1 MKQNYSTQLLRT
13 VAAQICQTIGWQ
25 CVTQSSL
32 EILVD
37 ILDRYLKEICK
48 TTHDYAELCKSIILS
63 LESKYSSSQTPF
75 LDNRTEA
82 NLDDLGLTFRDLGID
97 MNEIVE
103 YASYVDPVAPAEVPK
118 FPIPKDSHFNFLKP
132 GSKEVLTRP
141 VHIHEHLPPLNP
153 PEDEPIYNNGS
164 NEKEIDVVGVPQDDN
179 GVFKRPA
186 DGGIDL
192 NAGKKI
198 KMEEEGRA
206 TREISSVMMTTSG
219 FISPAREGKLPESK
233 PPNLPPEFVKQ
244 TPVPLISPPFK
255 PTKDSLSGSQSASV
269 LDKKLEKRM
278 KKKNHEK
285 EKRKEKPMKEKYPL
299 PVDFNEGMQSQSMSQ
314 PPSMMPR
321 EANEQMINAER
332 KKALKKLKMKNK
344 NEVLPL
350 KKKKEK
356 IPKQQKQPALF
367 EPQFMDK
374 PKIDPFQVLPPV
386 LPPSQ
391 IQAHNFLTGA
401 HSIFSGSMMDNTFG
415 SVQTPLIEGKLITE
429 PDKNKLNIFKKITKP
444 KEDPV
449 KAAPVMPSQMD
460 FLSPLKFDRYEQQP
474 STSQAQQVYN
484 DPMKKVHKLPK
495 ETTMTRVEEGNT
507 PINFSMTRSNES
519 SFEELAMPKTP
530 TIPRTPDMKQEK
542 KEKKERK
549 KRERKVEAPDWNQMQ
564 NPFMPDMASQNN
576 PFLQTLQNAGSF
588 MGGLGNFPMRN
599 PFGLPPG
606 DLFQTSPG
614 LMQRAPFGMSQLG
627 QMAQMG
633 SLGQNPYGFPL
644 PGMDMNM
651 LQQAPQQSK
660 PKAKKVKPP
669 KPVTFKDD
677 FSMMQSSSFSKIQQ
691 LLPQSL
697 NERYDAPQLMNVDHF
712 PLQHHQQPLSSFDQ
726 LLKDPQHQQ
735 AAPVK
740 KISDD
745 KMETFDLTSSPEPPQ
760 LPQEIVPAPVQ
771 NTPQQVE
778 QQQTPQLSPVKEKSK
793 EKKKKKDKDKEDRKE
808 EKKKV
813 SWRSFEIFFHFH

>member
-1 MKQNYSTQLLRT
+1 
-13 VAAQICQTIGWQ
+13 
-25 CVTQSSL
+25 
-32 EILVD
+32 
-37 ILDRYLKEICK
+37 
-48 TTHDYAELCKSIILS
+48 
-63 LESKYSSSQTPF
+63 
-75 LDNRTEA
+75 
-82 NLDDLGLTFRDLGID
+82 

-103 YASYVDPVAPAEVPK
+103 YVSYVDPVAPAEVPK
-118 FPIPKDSHFNFLKP
+118 FPIPKESHLNFLKP

-153 PEDEPIYNNGS
+153 PEDEPLFINGS
-164 NEKEIDVVGVPQDDN
+164 NEKEIDVVGVPMDDN

-186 DGGIDL
+186 DGGIDM

-198 KMEEEGRA
+198 KMEEEGRP

-244 TPVPLISPPFK
+244 IPVPLISPPFK
-255 PTKDSLSGSQSASV
+255 PTKDSSSGSQSANV
-269 LDKKLEKRM
+269 LDKKLEKRL
-278 KKKNHEK
+278 KKKNHDK
-285 EKRKEKPMKEKYPL
+285 EKRKEKPMKEKYTLPL
-299 PVDFNEGMQSQSMSQ
+299 DSNEGLQSQSMPQ

-332 KKALKKLKMKNK
+332 KKALKKLKLKNK
-344 NEVLPL
+344 SELLPP

-356 IPKQQKQPALF
+356 IPKQPKQPALF
-367 EPQFMDK
+367 DPPFMDK
-374 PKIDPFQVLPPV
+374 PKFDPFQVLPPV

-401 HSIFSGSMMDNTFG
+401 HSIFSNSMMDSSFG
-415 SVQTPLIEGKLITE
+415 SVQPPLIEGKLITE

-449 KAAPVMPSQMD
+449 KAAAPVMPSQMD
-460 FLSPLKFDRYEQQP
+460 FLSPPKFDRYEQQP
-474 STSQAQQVYN
+474 STSQQVYN

-507 PINFSMTRSNES
+507 PINFSMSRSNES

-530 TIPRTPDMKQEK
+530 TIPRTPDMKLEK

-549 KRERKVEAPDWNQMQ
+549 KRERKVDAPDWNQSMQ
-564 NPFMPDMASQNN
+564 NPFMPDMASNN
-576 PFLQTLQNAGSF
+576 PFLQTLQNASGF
-588 MGGLGNFPMRN
+588 MGNFPMRN
-599 PFGLPPG
+599 PFALPTG
-606 DLFQTSPG
+606 DLFQTNPG
-614 LMQRAPFGMSQLG
+614 LMQRAPFGMTQLG
-627 QMAQMG
+627 QMAQMN
-633 SLGQNPYGFPL
+633 SMGQNPYGFPL

-651 LQQAPQQSK
+651 LQQQPQQAK
-660 PKAKKVKPP
+660 PKPKKVKPP
-669 KPVTFKDD
+669 KPAAFKDD

-735 AAPVK
+735 AAPAK

-760 LPQEIVPAPVQ
+760 LPQEIIPAPVQ
-771 NTPQQVE
+771 NNPVPVE
-778 QQQTPQLSPVKEKSK
+778 QQQLPPIKEKSK

-813 SWRSFEIFFHFH
+813 SCQRFQVFIEAHFSLHLQKKKEKKKKKEKRKEKNRASMSTLDSQSTGDTEDTCDNMSTTSSSVPKLMLKLNSPRPNTPDTLRKL